1 MKLTGIKFIYMLG
14 IGGIGM
20 SALAR
25 YFKCKG
31 NNVFGYD
38 KVHSD
43 LCKELELE
51 GFKIRYKSD
60 VGDMLDL
67 IKDIPSDQLLII
79 YTPAISSIN
88 LELEFLKKNNY
99 NVYKRAEILGEISKT
114 CFTIAIAGTHG
125 KTTTTA
131 ILSHILKE
139 LGMPMV
145 AFLGGVSKNYNTN
158 LLYDKNSDL
167 FVIEADEYD
176 RSFLHLHPNIVVI
189 TSIDIDHIDT
199 YKSKKDLENTFIK
212 FVSQIKEKGLAIIE
226 ESIPVSFSS
235 VNHVKLLKYSA
246 SKKADYYADNI
257 SVKNSRVYF
266 DLIYNDKIKQ
276 SIQYILPG
284 EHNIANVVAA
294 VAVSFSLG
302 LEIDKVADSIV
313 NFLGIKRR
321 FDILINKKQLT
332 YIDDYAH
339 HPKEVTC
346 TIEAVKQLFP
356 ERYITVV
363 FQPHLFSRTQ
373 HLALEFAKSLSLAD
387 QLILLDIYAARES
400 SIAGVSSNM
409 LLDLCTNSKKETC
422 RKQDLLELLN
432 KEKIDVLLTLGAGD
446 IGNLTEPIKYM
457 LN

>member
-25 YFKCKG
+25 YFKHKG
-31 NNVFGYD
+31 VNVFGYD

-51 GFKIRYKSD
+51 GFKICYKSD
-60 VGDMLDL
+60 VGDMLGR

-88 LELEFLKKNNY
+88 LELEFFKKNNY

-139 LGMPMV
+139 LGMPIV

-176 RSFLHLHPNIVVI
+176 RSFLHLHPNIVII

-199 YKSKKDLENTFIK
+199 YKNKKDLENTFIQ

-235 VNHVKLLKYSA
+235 VNHVKLLNYSA
-246 SKKADYYADNI
+246 SKKADFYADNI
-257 SVKNSRVYF
+257 SVQNSRVYF

-294 VAVSFSLG
+294 VAVSSSLG

>member
-1 MKLTGIKFIYMLG
+1 ML
-14 IGGIGM
+14 GIGM

-25 YFKCKG
+25 YFKHKG
-31 NNVFGYD
+31 VNVFGYD

-51 GFKIRYKSD
+51 GFKICYKSD
-60 VGDMLDL
+60 VGDMLGR

-88 LELEFLKKNNY
+88 LELEFFKKNNY

-139 LGMPMV
+139 LGMPIV

-176 RSFLHLHPNIVVI
+176 RSFLHLHPNIVII

-199 YKSKKDLENTFIK
+199 YKNKKDLENTFIQ

-235 VNHVKLLKYSA
+235 VNHVKLLNYSA
-246 SKKADYYADNI
+246 SKKADFYADNI
-257 SVKNSRVYF
+257 SVQNSRVYF

-294 VAVSFSLG
+294 VAVSSSLG

>member
-60 VGDMLDL
+60 VGDMLEL

-99 NVYKRAEILGEISKT
+99 NVYKRAEILGEISKA

-199 YKSKKDLENTFIK
+199 YKNKKDLENSFIK

-226 ESIPVSFSS
+226 ESISVSFSS

-302 LEIDKVADSIV
+302 LEIDKVADSLV